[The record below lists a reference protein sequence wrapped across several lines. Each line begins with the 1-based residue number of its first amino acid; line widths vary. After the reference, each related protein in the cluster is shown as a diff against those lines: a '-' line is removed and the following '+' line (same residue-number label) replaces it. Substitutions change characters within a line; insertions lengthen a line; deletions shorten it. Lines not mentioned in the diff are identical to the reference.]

1 MTDRQQPPAGQFRK
15 VQRRMCDEFEL
26 RLRKTVV
33 VDRVVFERSV
43 RPRRKRQVDRVQ
55 HQQPDLLCR
64 EVDVKTVA
72 DTGRRD
78 GSGREAVRIDEAL
91 PLRAAEAV
99 RCIGLFGLAVI
110 GVVIVVAER
119 EPDRQPAGAHRF
131 GGERD
136 FTLRLLSR
144 PVAVAHV
151 ARIDQ
156 ECGTALPPCRGEV
169 PHMGEGVRAV
179 AAKVA
184 VLFEVRI
191 GDETEQKIVCS
202 GVFPDVPTELFHENQ
217 ASFPPLWARVASSWN
232 RITGSLTLAF
242 PFRVSM

>member
-1 MTDRQQPPAGQFRK
+1 MAVESERTLLHVRGGGAITPSGPERIQQFHHDFAVRQEAEAHMTDRQQPPAGQFRK

-99 RCIGLFGLAVI
+99 RCIGRFGLAVI
-110 GVVIVVAER
+110 GVVIVVPER

-144 PVAVAHV
+144 PVAVAHG
-151 ARIDQ
+151 R
-156 ECGTALPPCRGEV
+156 
-169 PHMGEGVRAV
+169 PH
-179 AAKVA
+179 
-184 VLFEVRI
+184 
-191 GDETEQKIVCS
+191 
-202 GVFPDVPTELFHENQ
+202 
-217 ASFPPLWARVASSWN
+217 
-232 RITGSLTLAF
+232 
-242 PFRVSM
+242 